1 MGVRLL
7 VLTVLSVALMVVD
20 ARFTL
25 LKPVRSQMSLVLME
39 SYWITDLP
47 QRLWQGVASQ
57 FGSRTELVAENEK
70 LKTENLLLQGRMQKL
85 AALTEQNVR
94 LRELLNSSALVN
106 EKVEV
111 AELIGMDPNPFTH
124 RIIINK
130 GERDGVVLGQP
141 VLDARG
147 LMGQVVELMPYTSRV
162 LLLTDTTHS
171 IPVQVNRNGLR
182 AIASGTGN
190 PERLELRHVADTAD
204 IKEGDLLVSSGLGQ
218 RFPAGYP
225 VATVK
230 EVIHDSGQPFAI
242 VRAVPTAALNR
253 SRYLLL
259 VFSDNRTPEERAN
272 DAAVAQEAQDR
283 QGGESAAPATAAP
296 APVPA
301 TVPET
306 SSACTCDGGS
316 GHHADG
322 HRTCRAR
329 CETDPLGHPRARRA
343 ACSASPARRQTA
355 SLHAGHRASPRG
367 STRRMSSTQSGNGWM
382 VWLTFAIG
390 LLLSVSP
397 LPQFMEIL
405 RPLWLALLLA
415 FWALALPHKVGM
427 VTAWCL
433 GLAEDVL
440 YGTLLGQNALILTL
454 ITFLVLSLQQR
465 LRMFPMWQQC
475 LVILVI
481 FGLAQLVQ
489 LWLSALTGNRQPT
502 LALVLPA
509 LVSALLWPWVS
520 FGLRGLRLRFK
531 IN

>member
-1 MGVRLL
+1 MKPLFAKGPSLGVRLL
-7 VLTVLSVALMVVD
+7 VLAVLSVALMVVD
-20 ARFTL
+20 ARFDL
-25 LKPVRSQMSLVLME
+25 LKPARKQASLVLMDA
-39 SYWITDLP
+39 YWITDLP
-47 QRLWQGVASQ
+47 GRLWDGIASQ

-70 LKTENLLLQGRMQKL
+70 LKTENLLYQGRMQKL

-259 VFSDNRTPEERAN
+259 VFSDSRTAEERAN
-272 DAAVAQEAQDR
+272 DAAQAQEALDAH
-283 QGGESAAPATAAP
+283 GGGPMPASVVSRPLVMPAPAAPATEPTPAATTPAATPVKPAASKPPAAAP
-296 APVPA
+296 AATKPPASSPAASKPPAKPPA
-301 TVPET
+301 TAPAT
-306 SSACTCDGGS
+306 IGG
-316 GHHADG
+316 
-322 HRTCRAR
+322 R
-329 CETDPLGHPRARRA
+329 E
-343 ACSASPARRQTA
+343 
-355 SLHAGHRASPRG
+355 
-367 STRRMSSTQSGNGWM
+367 
-382 VWLTFAIG
+382 
-390 LLLSVSP
+390 
-397 LPQFMEIL
+397 
-405 RPLWLALLLA
+405 
-415 FWALALPHKVGM
+415 
-427 VTAWCL
+427 
-433 GLAEDVL
+433 
-440 YGTLLGQNALILTL
+440 
-454 ITFLVLSLQQR
+454 
-465 LRMFPMWQQC
+465 
-475 LVILVI
+475 
-481 FGLAQLVQ
+481 
-489 LWLSALTGNRQPT
+489 
-502 LALVLPA
+502 
-509 LVSALLWPWVS
+509 
-520 FGLRGLRLRFK
+520 
-531 IN
+531 

>member
-7 VLTVLSVALMVVD
+7 VLVVLSVALMVVD

-25 LKPVRSQMSLVLME
+25 LKPVRSQMSLVLMQ

-70 LKTENLLLQGRMQKL
+70 LQTENLLLQGRLQKL

-259 VFSDNRTPEERAN
+259 VFSDGRTPEERAN
-272 DAAVAQEAQDR
+272 EAAQAQEADR
-283 QGGESAAPATAAP
+283 QGGDGAPV
-296 APVPA
+296 VPA
-301 TVPET
+301 TVPKPGAAT
-306 SSACTCDGGS
+306 PAKPTAPTAPATAPATPAKPAA
-316 GHHADG
+316 HAVKP
-322 HRTCRAR
+322 TPAKPAASKPPAA
-329 CETDPLGHPRARRA
+329 TRA
-343 ACSASPARRQTA
+343 A
-355 SLHAGHRASPRG
+355 PR
-367 STRRMSSTQSGNGWM
+367 T
-382 VWLTFAIG
+382 
-390 LLLSVSP
+390 
-397 LPQFMEIL
+397 E
-405 RPLWLALLLA
+405 
-415 FWALALPHKVGM
+415 
-427 VTAWCL
+427 
-433 GLAEDVL
+433 E
-440 YGTLLGQNALILTL
+440 
-454 ITFLVLSLQQR
+454 
-465 LRMFPMWQQC
+465 
-475 LVILVI
+475 
-481 FGLAQLVQ
+481 
-489 LWLSALTGNRQPT
+489 
-502 LALVLPA
+502 
-509 LVSALLWPWVS
+509 
-520 FGLRGLRLRFK
+520 
-531 IN
+531 

>member
-7 VLTVLSVALMVVD
+7 VLVVLSVALMVVD

-25 LKPVRSQMSLVLME
+25 LKPVRSQMSLVLMQ

-259 VFSDNRTPEERAN
+259 VFSDNRTAEERAN
-272 DAAVAQEAQDR
+272 DAAQAQEAQDQ
-283 QGGESAAPATAAP
+283 QGGTATP
-296 APVPA
+296 VVPA
-301 TVPET
+301 TVPK
-306 SSACTCDGGS
+306 
-316 GHHADG
+316 
-322 HRTCRAR
+322 
-329 CETDPLGHPRARRA
+329 PVV
-343 ACSASPARRQTA
+343 PAT
-355 SLHAGHRASPRG
+355 P
-367 STRRMSSTQSGNGWM
+367 
-382 VWLTFAIG
+382 
-390 LLLSVSP
+390 
-397 LPQFMEIL
+397 
-405 RPLWLALLLA
+405 
-415 FWALALPHKVGM
+415 
-427 VTAWCL
+427 VTAT
-433 GLAEDVL
+433 APAAPAAAPATPAAATPVKPVAHPAPVKPAA
-440 YGTLLGQNALILTL
+440 TRPAA
-454 ITFLVLSLQQR
+454 
-465 LRMFPMWQQC
+465 PKPP
-475 LVILVI
+475 
-481 FGLAQLVQ
+481 A
-489 LWLSALTGNRQPT
+489 AAPAPTGGRE
-502 LALVLPA
+502 
-509 LVSALLWPWVS
+509 
-520 FGLRGLRLRFK
+520 
-531 IN
+531 

>member
-1 MGVRLL
+1 MKPLFAKGPSLGVRLL
-7 VLTVLSVALMVVD
+7 VLAVLSVALMVVD

-70 LKTENLLLQGRMQKL
+70 LKTENLLLQGRLQKL

-124 RIIINK
+124 RIVINK

-272 DAAVAQEAQDR
+272 DAAAAQEAQDR
-283 QGGESAAPATAAP
+283 QGGEAAVPGAG

-301 TVPET
+301 ATPNPPVSTPAT
-306 SSACTCDGGS
+306 PAPAT
-316 GHHADG
+316 
-322 HRTCRAR
+322 T
-329 CETDPLGHPRARRA
+329 PA
-343 ACSASPARRQTA
+343 AAPTTTPARSVAPAAPAATPAKPAARAPTT
-355 SLHAGHRASPRG
+355 HAPAAQPARPAARAPAATPATRG
-367 STRRMSSTQSGNGWM
+367 AR
-382 VWLTFAIG
+382 
-390 LLLSVSP
+390 
-397 LPQFMEIL
+397 E
-405 RPLWLALLLA
+405 
-415 FWALALPHKVGM
+415 
-427 VTAWCL
+427 
-433 GLAEDVL
+433 E
-440 YGTLLGQNALILTL
+440 
-454 ITFLVLSLQQR
+454 
-465 LRMFPMWQQC
+465 
-475 LVILVI
+475 
-481 FGLAQLVQ
+481 
-489 LWLSALTGNRQPT
+489 
-502 LALVLPA
+502 
-509 LVSALLWPWVS
+509 
-520 FGLRGLRLRFK
+520 
-531 IN
+531 

>member
-1 MGVRLL
+1 MKPLFAKGPSLGVRLL
-7 VLTVLSVALMVVD
+7 VLAVLSVALMVVD
-20 ARFTL
+20 ARFDL
-25 LKPVRSQMSLVLME
+25 LKPARKQASLVLMDA
-39 SYWITDLP
+39 YWITDLP
-47 QRLWQGVASQ
+47 GRLWEGIASQ

-259 VFSDNRTPEERAN
+259 VFSDNRTAEERVN
-272 DAAVAQEAQDR
+272 DAAQAQENLDAF
-283 QGGESAAPATAAP
+283 GGGPII
-296 APVPA
+296 PA
-301 TVPET
+301 TVPKT
-306 SSACTCDGGS
+306 VTPPVAAPTPAPAATPAAPAAAAAKPPASKPPAAASKPPA
-316 GHHADG
+316 AQPA
-322 HRTCRAR
+322 AR
-329 CETDPLGHPRARRA
+329 PA
-343 ACSASPARRQTA
+343 AKPPVSVPATTGRQ
-355 SLHAGHRASPRG
+355 
-367 STRRMSSTQSGNGWM
+367 
-382 VWLTFAIG
+382 
-390 LLLSVSP
+390 
-397 LPQFMEIL
+397 E
-405 RPLWLALLLA
+405 
-415 FWALALPHKVGM
+415 
-427 VTAWCL
+427 
-433 GLAEDVL
+433 
-440 YGTLLGQNALILTL
+440 
-454 ITFLVLSLQQR
+454 
-465 LRMFPMWQQC
+465 
-475 LVILVI
+475 
-481 FGLAQLVQ
+481 
-489 LWLSALTGNRQPT
+489 
-502 LALVLPA
+502 
-509 LVSALLWPWVS
+509 
-520 FGLRGLRLRFK
+520 
-531 IN
+531 

>member
-1 MGVRLL
+1 
-7 VLTVLSVALMVVD
+7 
-20 ARFTL
+20 
-25 LKPVRSQMSLVLME
+25 
-39 SYWITDLP
+39 
-47 QRLWQGVASQ
+47 VASQ

-272 DAAVAQEAQDR
+272 DAAVAQEAEDR
-283 QGGESAAPATAAP
+283 QNIDSTAT
-296 APVPA
+296 PVTPA
-301 TVPET
+301 TVPGT
-306 SSACTCDGGS
+306 TPAP
-316 GHHADG
+316 A
-322 HRTCRAR
+322 
-329 CETDPLGHPRARRA
+329 PA
-343 ACSASPARRQTA
+343 ATTPAPTPATQAPATQPARPAAKPPVSTPATA
-355 SLHAGHRASPRG
+355 PATRG
-367 STRRMSSTQSGNGWM
+367 AR
-382 VWLTFAIG
+382 
-390 LLLSVSP
+390 
-397 LPQFMEIL
+397 E
-405 RPLWLALLLA
+405 
-415 FWALALPHKVGM
+415 
-427 VTAWCL
+427 
-433 GLAEDVL
+433 
-440 YGTLLGQNALILTL
+440 
-454 ITFLVLSLQQR
+454 
-465 LRMFPMWQQC
+465 
-475 LVILVI
+475 
-481 FGLAQLVQ
+481 
-489 LWLSALTGNRQPT
+489 
-502 LALVLPA
+502 
-509 LVSALLWPWVS
+509 
-520 FGLRGLRLRFK
+520 
-531 IN
+531 

>member
-1 MGVRLL
+1 MKPLFSKGPSLGVRLL
-7 VLTVLSVALMVVD
+7 VLVVLSVAVMVVD

-25 LKPVRSQMSLVLME
+25 LKPVRSQMSLVLMQ
-39 SYWITDLP
+39 SYWIADLP
-47 QRLWQGVASQ
+47 ERLYQGVASQ
-57 FGSRTELVAENEK
+57 FGSRTELAAENEK
-70 LKTENLLLQGRMQKL
+70 LKTENLLLQGRLQKL

-259 VFSDNRTPEERAN
+259 VFSDGRSPEERAA
-272 DAAVAQEAQDR
+272 DAAQQQESLDR
-283 QGGESAAPATAAP
+283 QAADPAAVPSATVPGAAPAATP
-296 APVPA
+296 NKPVVPA
-301 TVPET
+301 TVPKPAATGHST
-306 SSACTCDGGS
+306 SPTPAATTPAAAPASAATPAKPAAS
-316 GHHADG
+316 KPAAKPAVKPAAPKPA
-322 HRTCRAR
+322 TPAA
-329 CETDPLGHPRARRA
+329 TPAAPR
-343 ACSASPARRQTA
+343 
-355 SLHAGHRASPRG
+355 
-367 STRRMSSTQSGNGWM
+367 
-382 VWLTFAIG
+382 
-390 LLLSVSP
+390 
-397 LPQFMEIL
+397 
-405 RPLWLALLLA
+405 
-415 FWALALPHKVGM
+415 
-427 VTAWCL
+427 
-433 GLAEDVL
+433 
-440 YGTLLGQNALILTL
+440 
-454 ITFLVLSLQQR
+454 QR
-465 LRMFPMWQQC
+465 EE
-475 LVILVI
+475 
-481 FGLAQLVQ
+481 
-489 LWLSALTGNRQPT
+489 
-502 LALVLPA
+502 
-509 LVSALLWPWVS
+509 
-520 FGLRGLRLRFK
+520 
-531 IN
+531 

>member
-1 MGVRLL
+1 MKPLFAKGPSLGVRLL
-7 VLTVLSVALMVVD
+7 VLVVLSVALMVVD

-25 LKPVRSQMSLVLME
+25 LKPVRSQMSLVLMQ
-39 SYWITDLP
+39 SYWITDFP

-57 FGSRTELVAENEK
+57 FGSRTELVADNEK

-204 IKEGDLLVSSGLGQ
+204 IKVGDLLVSSGLGQ

-259 VFSDNRTPEERAN
+259 VFSDSRTPEERAN
-272 DAAVAQEAQDR
+272 DAAKAQEAEQN
-283 QGGESAAPATAAP
+283 GEAPPVIPATVPKPVVPAVAPAPAPVATPVPAASHSGAVKKPAPAPTPAAANPPAAAPAT
-296 APVPA
+296 
-301 TVPET
+301 TRE
-306 SSACTCDGGS
+306 
-316 GHHADG
+316 
-322 HRTCRAR
+322 
-329 CETDPLGHPRARRA
+329 
-343 ACSASPARRQTA
+343 RQ
-355 SLHAGHRASPRG
+355 
-367 STRRMSSTQSGNGWM
+367 
-382 VWLTFAIG
+382 
-390 LLLSVSP
+390 
-397 LPQFMEIL
+397 
-405 RPLWLALLLA
+405 
-415 FWALALPHKVGM
+415 
-427 VTAWCL
+427 
-433 GLAEDVL
+433 
-440 YGTLLGQNALILTL
+440 
-454 ITFLVLSLQQR
+454 
-465 LRMFPMWQQC
+465 
-475 LVILVI
+475 
-481 FGLAQLVQ
+481 
-489 LWLSALTGNRQPT
+489 
-502 LALVLPA
+502 
-509 LVSALLWPWVS
+509 
-520 FGLRGLRLRFK
+520 
-531 IN
+531 

>member
-1 MGVRLL
+1 LGVRLL
-7 VLTVLSVALMVVD
+7 VLVVLSVALMVVD

-25 LKPVRSQMSLVLME
+25 LKPVRSQMSLVLMQT
-39 SYWITDLP
+39 YWITDLP
-47 QRLWQGVASQ
+47 QRLYQGVASQ

-259 VFSDNRTPEERAN
+259 VFSDTRTPEERAN
-272 DAAVAQEAQDR
+272 EAAQAQEAEDKQN
-283 QGGESAAPATAAP
+283 GTAPIIPATVPKPAAPAAPAVVPAAPATPVATPVKPVAHSARPAKPAAATPAAAKPPAATKPPAAAP
-296 APVPA
+296 A
-301 TVPET
+301 TT
-306 SSACTCDGGS
+306 
-316 GHHADG
+316 
-322 HRTCRAR
+322 
-329 CETDPLGHPRARRA
+329 
-343 ACSASPARRQTA
+343 RQ
-355 SLHAGHRASPRG
+355 R
-367 STRRMSSTQSGNGWM
+367 
-382 VWLTFAIG
+382 
-390 LLLSVSP
+390 
-397 LPQFMEIL
+397 E
-405 RPLWLALLLA
+405 
-415 FWALALPHKVGM
+415 
-427 VTAWCL
+427 
-433 GLAEDVL
+433 E
-440 YGTLLGQNALILTL
+440 
-454 ITFLVLSLQQR
+454 
-465 LRMFPMWQQC
+465 
-475 LVILVI
+475 
-481 FGLAQLVQ
+481 
-489 LWLSALTGNRQPT
+489 
-502 LALVLPA
+502 
-509 LVSALLWPWVS
+509 
-520 FGLRGLRLRFK
+520 
-531 IN
+531 

>member
-1 MGVRLL
+1 MKPLFTKGPSLGVRLL
-7 VLTVLSVALMVVD
+7 VLVVLSVALMVVD

-25 LKPVRSQMSLVLME
+25 LKPVRSQMSLVLMQ

-130 GERDGVVLGQP
+130 GERDGVILGQP

-259 VFSDNRTPEERAN
+259 VFTDGRTAEERAN
-272 DAAVAQEAQDR
+272 EAAQAQEALDQH
-283 QGGESAAPATAAP
+283 GGGPII
-296 APVPA
+296 PA
-301 TVPET
+301 TVPKT
-306 SSACTCDGGS
+306 GIVPAAVAAPVTPV
-316 GHHADG
+316 AP
-322 HRTCRAR
+322 TVAPAA
-329 CETDPLGHPRARRA
+329 TTPPKPAVTHPA
-343 ACSASPARRQTA
+343 AAKPAASKPPAAQPA
-355 SLHAGHRASPRG
+355 AAKPPA
-367 STRRMSSTQSGNGWM
+367 TQ
-382 VWLTFAIG
+382 
-390 LLLSVSP
+390 
-397 LPQFMEIL
+397 
-405 RPLWLALLLA
+405 
-415 FWALALPHKVGM
+415 
-427 VTAWCL
+427 
-433 GLAEDVL
+433 
-440 YGTLLGQNALILTL
+440 
-454 ITFLVLSLQQR
+454 
-465 LRMFPMWQQC
+465 
-475 LVILVI
+475 
-481 FGLAQLVQ
+481 
-489 LWLSALTGNRQPT
+489 
-502 LALVLPA
+502 PA
-509 LVSALLWPWVS
+509 AVKPAAKPPVSAPATT
-520 FGLRGLRLRFK
+520 GGRE
-531 IN
+531 

>member
-7 VLTVLSVALMVVD
+7 VLVVLSVAVMVVD

-25 LKPVRSQMSLVLME
+25 LKPVRSQMSLVLMQ
-39 SYWITDLP
+39 SYWIADLP
-47 QRLWQGVASQ
+47 ERLYQGVASQ
-57 FGSRTELVAENEK
+57 FGSRTELAADNEK
-70 LKTENLLLQGRMQKL
+70 LKTENLLLQGRLQKL

-259 VFSDNRTPEERAN
+259 VFSDGRSPEERAA
-272 DAAVAQEAQDR
+272 DAAQQQESLDR
-283 QGGESAAPATAAP
+283 QAADPSAVPSATVPGATPAATP
-296 APVPA
+296 NKPVVPA
-301 TVPET
+301 TVPKPAAT
-306 SSACTCDGGS
+306 SHSASSAPATAPAPAVAPAATPAKPAAS
-316 GHHADG
+316 KPAAKPPAKPAA
-322 HRTCRAR
+322 TKPATPAAAPAASRAR
-329 CETDPLGHPRARRA
+329 E
-343 ACSASPARRQTA
+343 
-355 SLHAGHRASPRG
+355 
-367 STRRMSSTQSGNGWM
+367 
-382 VWLTFAIG
+382 
-390 LLLSVSP
+390 
-397 LPQFMEIL
+397 E
-405 RPLWLALLLA
+405 
-415 FWALALPHKVGM
+415 
-427 VTAWCL
+427 
-433 GLAEDVL
+433 
-440 YGTLLGQNALILTL
+440 
-454 ITFLVLSLQQR
+454 
-465 LRMFPMWQQC
+465 
-475 LVILVI
+475 
-481 FGLAQLVQ
+481 
-489 LWLSALTGNRQPT
+489 
-502 LALVLPA
+502 
-509 LVSALLWPWVS
+509 
-520 FGLRGLRLRFK
+520 
-531 IN
+531 

>member
-1 MGVRLL
+1 MKPLFAKGPSLGVRLL
-7 VLTVLSVALMVVD
+7 VLAVLSVALMVVD
-20 ARFTL
+20 ARFSL
-25 LKPVRSQMSLVLME
+25 LKPVRSQASLVLMDA
-39 SYWITDLP
+39 YWITDLP
-47 QRLWQGVASQ
+47 GRLWEGIASQ

-70 LKTENLLLQGRMQKL
+70 LKSENLLLQGRMQKL

-162 LLLTDTTHS
+162 LLLTDSTHS

-259 VFSDNRTPEERAN
+259 VFSDNRTAEERAN
-272 DAAVAQEAQDR
+272 DAAQAQENLDAF
-283 QGGESAAPATAAP
+283 GGGPV
-296 APVPA
+296 VPA
-301 TVPET
+301 TVPKIVT
-306 SSACTCDGGS
+306 PPAAAAAATPATTTAPATPAAGTTPAKPAASKPPAATPAVSKPPANQP
-316 GHHADG
+316 A
-322 HRTCRAR
+322 AR
-329 CETDPLGHPRARRA
+329 PA
-343 ACSASPARRQTA
+343 AKP
-355 SLHAGHRASPRG
+355 P
-367 STRRMSSTQSGNGWM
+367 
-382 VWLTFAIG
+382 
-390 LLLSVSP
+390 
-397 LPQFMEIL
+397 
-405 RPLWLALLLA
+405 
-415 FWALALPHKVGM
+415 
-427 VTAWCL
+427 VTAP
-433 GLAEDVL
+433 A
-440 YGTLLGQNALILTL
+440 T
-454 ITFLVLSLQQR
+454 
-465 LRMFPMWQQC
+465 
-475 LVILVI
+475 
-481 FGLAQLVQ
+481 
-489 LWLSALTGNRQPT
+489 TGRQE
-502 LALVLPA
+502 
-509 LVSALLWPWVS
+509 
-520 FGLRGLRLRFK
+520 
-531 IN
+531 

>member
-1 MGVRLL
+1 MKPLFTKGPSLGVRLL
-7 VLTVLSVALMVVD
+7 VLVVLSVALMVVD

-25 LKPVRSQMSLVLME
+25 FKPVRSQMSLVLMQ

-259 VFSDNRTPEERAN
+259 VFTDGRTAEERAN
-272 DAAVAQEAQDR
+272 EAAQAQEALDQH
-283 QGGESAAPATAAP
+283 GGGPII
-296 APVPA
+296 PA
-301 TVPET
+301 TVPKPAIVPAAVAAPVAPVAPT
-306 SSACTCDGGS
+306 TAPAAPAATTPPKP
-316 GHHADG
+316 AA
-322 HRTCRAR
+322 T
-329 CETDPLGHPRARRA
+329 HPAPAKPA
-343 ACSASPARRQTA
+343 ASKPPA
-355 SLHAGHRASPRG
+355 
-367 STRRMSSTQSGNGWM
+367 TQPAAAKPPATPPAAM
-382 VWLTFAIG
+382 
-390 LLLSVSP
+390 
-397 LPQFMEIL
+397 
-405 RPLWLALLLA
+405 RPAA
-415 FWALALPHKVGM
+415 KP
-427 VTAWCL
+427 
-433 GLAEDVL
+433 
-440 YGTLLGQNALILTL
+440 
-454 ITFLVLSLQQR
+454 
-465 LRMFPMWQQC
+465 P
-475 LVILVI
+475 
-481 FGLAQLVQ
+481 
-489 LWLSALTGNRQPT
+489 
-502 LALVLPA
+502 
-509 LVSALLWPWVS
+509 VSAPATT
-520 FGLRGLRLRFK
+520 GGRE
-531 IN
+531 

>member
-124 RIIINK
+124 RILINK

-162 LLLTDTTHS
+162 LLLTDTAHS

-283 QGGESAAPATAAP
+283 QGGESAAPAAP
-296 APVPA
+296 APAVPA
-301 TVPET
+301 TVPKPQAT
-306 SSACTCDGGS
+306 T
-316 GHHADG
+316 
-322 HRTCRAR
+322 
-329 CETDPLGHPRARRA
+329 PA
-343 ACSASPARRQTA
+343 ATAPATTPSTAPATPAATPARPATHAPA
-355 SLHAGHRASPRG
+355 SQPARPAARPPASTPAATPAPRG
-367 STRRMSSTQSGNGWM
+367 AR
-382 VWLTFAIG
+382 
-390 LLLSVSP
+390 
-397 LPQFMEIL
+397 E
-405 RPLWLALLLA
+405 
-415 FWALALPHKVGM
+415 
-427 VTAWCL
+427 
-433 GLAEDVL
+433 E
-440 YGTLLGQNALILTL
+440 
-454 ITFLVLSLQQR
+454 
-465 LRMFPMWQQC
+465 
-475 LVILVI
+475 
-481 FGLAQLVQ
+481 
-489 LWLSALTGNRQPT
+489 
-502 LALVLPA
+502 
-509 LVSALLWPWVS
+509 
-520 FGLRGLRLRFK
+520 
-531 IN
+531 

>member
-1 MGVRLL
+1 MKPLFAKGPSLGVRLL
-7 VLTVLSVALMVVD
+7 VLVVLSVALMVVD

-25 LKPVRSQMSLVLME
+25 LKPVRSQMSLVLMQ

-130 GERDGVVLGQP
+130 GERDGVILGQP

-259 VFSDNRTPEERAN
+259 VFSDGRTAEERAN
-272 DAAVAQEAQDR
+272 DAAQAQEALDQH
-283 QGGESAAPATAAP
+283 GGGPIIPATVPKPIPAVVPTPAVAAPATAPAATPPAATTPAKPTHPAKPVAKPAVAKPAAKPPVSAP
-296 APVPA
+296 A
-301 TVPET
+301 TT
-306 SSACTCDGGS
+306 GG
-316 GHHADG
+316 
-322 HRTCRAR
+322 R
-329 CETDPLGHPRARRA
+329 E
-343 ACSASPARRQTA
+343 
-355 SLHAGHRASPRG
+355 
-367 STRRMSSTQSGNGWM
+367 
-382 VWLTFAIG
+382 
-390 LLLSVSP
+390 
-397 LPQFMEIL
+397 
-405 RPLWLALLLA
+405 
-415 FWALALPHKVGM
+415 
-427 VTAWCL
+427 
-433 GLAEDVL
+433 
-440 YGTLLGQNALILTL
+440 
-454 ITFLVLSLQQR
+454 
-465 LRMFPMWQQC
+465 
-475 LVILVI
+475 
-481 FGLAQLVQ
+481 
-489 LWLSALTGNRQPT
+489 
-502 LALVLPA
+502 
-509 LVSALLWPWVS
+509 
-520 FGLRGLRLRFK
+520 
-531 IN
+531 

>member
-7 VLTVLSVALMVVD
+7 VLVVLSVALMVVD

-25 LKPVRSQMSLVLME
+25 LKPVRSQMSLVLMQT
-39 SYWITDLP
+39 YWVTDLP
-47 QRLWQGVASQ
+47 QRLVQGVASQ

-147 LMGQVVELMPYTSRV
+147 LMGQVVELMPNTSRV

-204 IKEGDLLVSSGLGQ
+204 IKVGDLLVSSGLGQ

-259 VFSDNRTPEERAN
+259 VFSDSRTPEERAN
-272 DAAVAQEAQDR
+272 DAAQAQEAEQR
-283 QGGESAAPATAAP
+283 GEAPP
-296 APVPA
+296 IVPA
-301 TVPET
+301 TVPKPAST
-306 SSACTCDGGS
+306 AAAPAAPAAAPAVTP
-316 GHHADG
+316 AP
-322 HRTCRAR
+322 AA
-329 CETDPLGHPRARRA
+329 TDPKTVKKPVPA
-343 ACSASPARRQTA
+343 AAKPPAAAPAT
-355 SLHAGHRASPRG
+355 
-367 STRRMSSTQSGNGWM
+367 TRER
-382 VWLTFAIG
+382 
-390 LLLSVSP
+390 
-397 LPQFMEIL
+397 E
-405 RPLWLALLLA
+405 
-415 FWALALPHKVGM
+415 
-427 VTAWCL
+427 
-433 GLAEDVL
+433 
-440 YGTLLGQNALILTL
+440 
-454 ITFLVLSLQQR
+454 
-465 LRMFPMWQQC
+465 
-475 LVILVI
+475 
-481 FGLAQLVQ
+481 
-489 LWLSALTGNRQPT
+489 
-502 LALVLPA
+502 
-509 LVSALLWPWVS
+509 
-520 FGLRGLRLRFK
+520 
-531 IN
+531 

>member
-1 MGVRLL
+1 MRLL
-7 VLTVLSVALMVVD
+7 VLVVLSVALMVVD
-20 ARFTL
+20 ARFTV
-25 LKPVRSQMSLVLME
+25 LKPVRSQMSLVLMQ
-39 SYWITDLP
+39 SYWIVDLP
-47 QRLWQGVASQ
+47 QRLVQGVASQ
-57 FGSRTELVAENEK
+57 FGSRTELIAENEK
-70 LKTENLLLQGRMQKL
+70 LKTEALLLQGRLQKL

-259 VFSDNRTPEERAN
+259 VFSDGRSPEERAAEAAQAQESLDKAAN
-272 DAAVAQEAQDR
+272 PAAVPGNNPATPA
-283 QGGESAAPATAAP
+283 GTTAPAAHGTAPAPAPAAAPAASPATPAPKPASKPPAKPPATKPPAAAPAT
-296 APVPA
+296 
-301 TVPET
+301 TRERI
-306 SSACTCDGGS
+306 DG
-316 GHHADG
+316 
-322 HRTCRAR
+322 
-329 CETDPLGHPRARRA
+329 
-343 ACSASPARRQTA
+343 
-355 SLHAGHRASPRG
+355 
-367 STRRMSSTQSGNGWM
+367 
-382 VWLTFAIG
+382 
-390 LLLSVSP
+390 
-397 LPQFMEIL
+397 
-405 RPLWLALLLA
+405 
-415 FWALALPHKVGM
+415 
-427 VTAWCL
+427 
-433 GLAEDVL
+433 
-440 YGTLLGQNALILTL
+440 
-454 ITFLVLSLQQR
+454 
-465 LRMFPMWQQC
+465 
-475 LVILVI
+475 
-481 FGLAQLVQ
+481 
-489 LWLSALTGNRQPT
+489 
-502 LALVLPA
+502 
-509 LVSALLWPWVS
+509 
-520 FGLRGLRLRFK
+520 
-531 IN
+531 

>member
-1 MGVRLL
+1 MKPLFAKGPSLGVRLL

-283 QGGESAAPATAAP
+283 QGGESAAPATAMP

-301 TVPET
+301 TLPKPQVPAPAT
-306 SSACTCDGGS
+306 AAPATTPATTPASAPAAPAVKPTRS
-316 GHHADG
+316 ATHA
-322 HRTCRAR
+322 
-329 CETDPLGHPRARRA
+329 PA
-343 ACSASPARRQTA
+343 AQPAQPARPAAKPPASTPATA
-355 SLHAGHRASPRG
+355 PATRG
-367 STRRMSSTQSGNGWM
+367 AR
-382 VWLTFAIG
+382 
-390 LLLSVSP
+390 
-397 LPQFMEIL
+397 E
-405 RPLWLALLLA
+405 
-415 FWALALPHKVGM
+415 
-427 VTAWCL
+427 
-433 GLAEDVL
+433 E
-440 YGTLLGQNALILTL
+440 
-454 ITFLVLSLQQR
+454 
-465 LRMFPMWQQC
+465 
-475 LVILVI
+475 
-481 FGLAQLVQ
+481 
-489 LWLSALTGNRQPT
+489 
-502 LALVLPA
+502 
-509 LVSALLWPWVS
+509 
-520 FGLRGLRLRFK
+520 
-531 IN
+531 

>member
-1 MGVRLL
+1 MKPLFAKGPSLGVRLL
-7 VLTVLSVALMVVD
+7 VLAVLSVALMVVD
-20 ARFTL
+20 ARFDL
-25 LKPVRSQMSLVLME
+25 LKPARKQASLVLMDA
-39 SYWITDLP
+39 YWITDLP
-47 QRLWQGVASQ
+47 GRLWEGIASQ

-259 VFSDNRTPEERAN
+259 VFSDSRTAEERAN
-272 DAAVAQEAQDR
+272 DAAQAQENLDA
-283 QGGESAAPATAAP
+283 QGGGPML
-296 APVPA
+296 PA
-301 TVPET
+301 TVPKVVNT
-306 SSACTCDGGS
+306 PAAATTPVAPTAPAPAAAASTTPAKPAAKPAAASKPPAS
-316 GHHADG
+316 QPA
-322 HRTCRAR
+322 AR
-329 CETDPLGHPRARRA
+329 PA
-343 ACSASPARRQTA
+343 AKPPAATPANTGRQ
-355 SLHAGHRASPRG
+355 
-367 STRRMSSTQSGNGWM
+367 
-382 VWLTFAIG
+382 
-390 LLLSVSP
+390 
-397 LPQFMEIL
+397 E
-405 RPLWLALLLA
+405 
-415 FWALALPHKVGM
+415 
-427 VTAWCL
+427 
-433 GLAEDVL
+433 
-440 YGTLLGQNALILTL
+440 
-454 ITFLVLSLQQR
+454 
-465 LRMFPMWQQC
+465 
-475 LVILVI
+475 
-481 FGLAQLVQ
+481 
-489 LWLSALTGNRQPT
+489 
-502 LALVLPA
+502 
-509 LVSALLWPWVS
+509 
-520 FGLRGLRLRFK
+520 
-531 IN
+531 

>member
-7 VLTVLSVALMVVD
+7 VLVVLSVALMVVD
-20 ARFTL
+20 ARFTV
-25 LKPVRSQMSLVLME
+25 LKPVRSQMSLVLMQ
-39 SYWITDLP
+39 SYWIADLP
-47 QRLWQGVASQ
+47 QRLYQGVASQ
-57 FGSRTELVAENEK
+57 FGSRTELIAENEK
-70 LKTENLLLQGRMQKL
+70 LKTEALLLQGRLQKL

-259 VFSDNRTPEERAN
+259 VFSDGRSPEQRAT
-272 DAAVAQEAQDR
+272 DAAQAQEAMDR
-283 QGGESAAPATAAP
+283 QAADPAAAAAGNPPATPSTATLPAGAHVVPGSGTGHAPVVPGAHVPATPATPSAATHANPASAATPAHRTSNPASAATPAHATGAATHAPGAQTPATASP
-296 APVPA
+296 
-301 TVPET
+301 
-306 SSACTCDGGS
+306 
-316 GHHADG
+316 
-322 HRTCRAR
+322 
-329 CETDPLGHPRARRA
+329 
-343 ACSASPARRQTA
+343 ASPASPASAVTRPAKSTKPAATKPPVAEPVAPRQ
-355 SLHAGHRASPRG
+355 R
-367 STRRMSSTQSGNGWM
+367 
-382 VWLTFAIG
+382 
-390 LLLSVSP
+390 
-397 LPQFMEIL
+397 E
-405 RPLWLALLLA
+405 
-415 FWALALPHKVGM
+415 
-427 VTAWCL
+427 
-433 GLAEDVL
+433 E
-440 YGTLLGQNALILTL
+440 
-454 ITFLVLSLQQR
+454 
-465 LRMFPMWQQC
+465 
-475 LVILVI
+475 
-481 FGLAQLVQ
+481 
-489 LWLSALTGNRQPT
+489 
-502 LALVLPA
+502 
-509 LVSALLWPWVS
+509 
-520 FGLRGLRLRFK
+520 
-531 IN
+531 